1 MIKQLKP
8 LVGPLIGLLAINAVF
23 FLLSST
29 YRQPEAIRDILEQS
43 AVLLIMA
50 TGTTIILISGQ
61 LDLSVG
67 SILALVSVV
76 TGSML
81 LAGLPVWLCV
91 LGGLAAG
98 TVCGLINGL
107 VVVGTGVPTLV
118 VTLGMMM
125 AARGVANMIGMGKD
139 MSRFP
144 DSFKWLGAGFVGPVI
159 ITLLA
164 VVVMWFIL
172 SKTRLG
178 FNAYSIGGNREVA
191 RLSGIPVKLNIV
203 IFYCISGLT
212 AALAAVVQTARLDFA
227 TPNRG
232 QGMELWVI
240 AATVIGGTSMFGG
253 VGGVGRTVIGVLI
266 IKSLQAGLI
275 HLHVQSFWQQ
285 VAIGVVIVVAV
296 WIDALQRRERA

>member
-81 LAGLPVWLCV
+81 LSGMPVWLSV

-98 TVCGLINGL
+98 TLCGLINGL
-107 VVVGTGVPTLV
+107 VVVGTGVP
-118 VTLGMMM
+118 GD
-125 AARGVANMIGMGKD
+125 GKG
-139 MSRFP
+139 RVP
-144 DSFKWLGAGFVGPVI
+144 
-159 ITLLA
+159 
-164 VVVMWFIL
+164 L
-172 SKTRLG
+172 S
-178 FNAYSIGGNREVA
+178 
-191 RLSGIPVKLNIV
+191 P
-203 IFYCISGLT
+203 
-212 AALAAVVQTARLDFA
+212 Q
-227 TPNRG
+227 
-232 QGMELWVI
+232 
-240 AATVIGGTSMFGG
+240 AATRVTTTSTALRRAVQVRRCFKLRISFSPGSVIGY
-253 VGGVGRTVIGVLI
+253 R
-266 IKSLQAGLI
+266 
-275 HLHVQSFWQQ
+275 
-285 VAIGVVIVVAV
+285 
-296 WIDALQRRERA
+296 